1 MRLSDLSPQRWK
13 QLQRIAGEVMDAPP
27 AQRDAVLEEQCSG
40 DTVLRS
46 AALELL
52 KDFSETTGLLGFAP
66 PLAAGLGSVRTGTR
80 IGAYRIIRELGQGG
94 MGTVYLAARDDG
106 AFDKQV
112 ALKTIPRFGGQALF
126 ARERQILARLEHPG
140 IARLLDGGTTGDG
153 TQFLAMEFV
162 DGVEITAYAAGRPVQ
177 EILGL
182 FLQVCGAIRY
192 AHQNLVIH
200 RDLKPA
206 NILVTA
212 AGVAKVLDFGIA
224 KLLEDGA
231 DTAMTQA
238 VMTPA
243 WASPEQRAGA
253 PANTLSDVYSLGLIL
268 YRLLT
273 GVLPKAGE
281 PIARPSQWRPE
292 LAGDLDSILLKA
304 LAGDTAH
311 RYSSVEQCSADIE
324 RHLAGKPVEARNGTW
339 WYRAAKFARR
349 RKGTVGAAAAFLL
362 VMGLGAAGTFTQKDR
377 AERHLADVKALARAV
392 MFEYQDDLA
401 KLPGSTGLRAKIAR
415 DTVQYLDRI
424 ATDAGS
430 DDALLHEVALAY
442 RRVGE
447 IQGYSRVANLG
458 APDEGIQSLRKS
470 EALLNGLA
478 ARREARPET
487 RMELGVTLE
496 RLANVLS
503 NAGRNAEAQPVA
515 ERAVAALTEVGSE
528 AARAPLTRALGE
540 LSAIVERRGQHKLG
554 IELARKAV
562 QYAEGL
568 RAEHR
573 DEQALAYGRLAAA
586 IATGDRVSP
595 EAMKAVAAGLA
606 LYGRDGEACGP
617 AATAETMCRITYLQ
631 TLDVMGRTLYYAS
644 RLEESIALNEKI
656 EREAEALARRDPNDR
671 TPLRQMRTAQT
682 RQGLAWQSLYN
693 REKALEKYRQ
703 SIETSQRI
711 TASDPTNWEG
721 ACLTIHSRAKYAEI
735 LIQNTSRVAE
745 AEGELKLALAL
756 SDRTASDSLPCLDQ
770 RKIVLI
776 NLARVAEKKGDLA
789 GGMQWRRETVRV
801 ARRYAGITPGEPLG
815 MIIEAGA
822 NFELGLGGLEAAEK
836 FEDRAYLAEAGRAL
850 DRSLD
855 IYKEL
860 KGMGNPLQYQ
870 FDGWPERAAKMRKR
884 VEAANKGE

>member
-1 MRLSDLSPQRWK
+1 MRLSELPPQRWK
-13 QLQRIAGEVMDAPP
+13 QVQKIAGEVMDAP
-27 AQRDAVLEEQCSG
+27 AAERDAVLEAQCSG
-40 DTVLRS
+40 DTELRA

-66 PLAAGLGSVRTGTR
+66 PLAGGLGGVKAGAR
-80 IGAYRIIRELGQGG
+80 IGSYRVIRELGQGG

-106 AFDKQV
+106 AFVKQV

-140 IARLLDGGTTGDG
+140 IARLLDGGTTPDG
-153 TQFLAMEFV
+153 TPFLAMEFV
-162 DGVEITAYAAGRPVQ
+162 DGVEITAYAAGRPVA

-212 AGVAKVLDFGIA
+212 AGEAKVLDFGIA
-224 KLLEDGA
+224 KLVEEGV

-238 VMTPA
+238 VMTSA

-268 YRLLT
+268 YRLVT

-281 PIARPSQWRPE
+281 TIEPPSRWRPG

-304 LAGDTAH
+304 LAGEAEQ
-311 RYSSVEQCSADIE
+311 RYSSVEQFGADIE
-324 RHLAGKPVEARNGTW
+324 RYLAGKPVEARDGTW
-339 WYRAAKFARR
+339 RYRAAKFVRR

-377 AERHLADVKALARAV
+377 AERHLADVKALARSV
-392 MFEYQDDLA
+392 MFEYQDDLG
-401 KLPGSTGLRAKIAR
+401 KLAGSTGLRAKIAR

-424 ATDAGS
+424 AADAGS
-430 DDALLHEVALAY
+430 DDALRHELALAY

-458 APDEGIQSLRKS
+458 APDEGVRSLRKS
-470 EALLNGLA
+470 EALLQAVVGRRGA
-478 ARREARPET
+478 AAGT
-487 RMELGVTLE
+487 RLDLGVTLE

-503 NAGRNAEAQPVA
+503 NAGRNGEAQPVA
-515 ERAVAALTEVGSE
+515 ERAVEVLTAIGTE

-540 LSAIVERRGQHKLG
+540 LSYIVERRGQHKAG
-554 IELARKAV
+554 IALARKAV
-562 QYAEGL
+562 QYATGL
-568 RAEHR
+568 PAEFR
-573 DEQALAYGRLAAA
+573 DEQALAYARLATA

-595 EAMKAVAAGLA
+595 EAMEAVKAGLA
-606 LYGRDGEACGP
+606 LYGTDGAVCGP
-617 AATAETMCRITYLQ
+617 LGKGDTACRLTYLQ
-631 TLDVMGRTLYYAS
+631 LLDVLGRTLYYAS
-644 RLEESIALNEKI
+644 RLAESVALNERI
-656 EREAEALARRDPNDR
+656 EREAGALARRDPHDR
-671 TPLRQMRTAQT
+671 TPLRQVRTAQT
-682 RQGLAWQSLYN
+682 RQGLGWQSLYN
-693 REKALEKYRQ
+693 RERALEKYRQ
-703 SIETSQRI
+703 SIETSQRM
-711 TASDPTNWEG
+711 AEADPTNWEG

-735 LIQNTSRVAE
+735 LIQNTGRVAE
-745 AEGELKLALAL
+745 AEGQLREALAL
-756 SDRTASDSLPCLDQ
+756 SDQTASDSLQCLDQ
-770 RKIVLI
+770 RKIVVI
-776 NLARVAEKKGDLA
+776 NLARVSEKKGDLA
-789 GGMQWRRETVRV
+789 GGMEWRRETVRV
-801 ARRYAGITPGEPLG
+801 AGRYAGLTRGEPLG

-836 FEDRAYLAEAGRAL
+836 FGNRTYLGEAGRAL
-850 DRSLD
+850 DRALA
-855 IYKEL
+855 IYGEL
-860 KGMGNPLQYQ
+860 KGMGNPLEYQYE
-870 FDGWPERAAKMRKR
+870 GWPARAEGLRKR
-884 VEAANKGE
+884 VEAAR

>member
-94 MGTVYLAARDDG
+94 MGTVYLATRDDG

-292 LAGDLDSILLKA
+292 LAGGFGQHSFKSP
-304 LAGDTAH
+304 GG
-311 RYSSVEQCSADIE
+311 
-324 RHLAGKPVEARNGTW
+324 RH
-339 WYRAAKFARR
+339 
-349 RKGTVGAAAAFLL
+349 
-362 VMGLGAAGTFTQKDR
+362 
-377 AERHLADVKALARAV
+377 
-392 MFEYQDDLA
+392 
-401 KLPGSTGLRAKIAR
+401 
-415 DTVQYLDRI
+415 
-424 ATDAGS
+424 
-430 DDALLHEVALAY
+430 
-442 RRVGE
+442 
-447 IQGYSRVANLG
+447 
-458 APDEGIQSLRKS
+458 
-470 EALLNGLA
+470 
-478 ARREARPET
+478 
-487 RMELGVTLE
+487 
-496 RLANVLS
+496 
-503 NAGRNAEAQPVA
+503 
-515 ERAVAALTEVGSE
+515 
-528 AARAPLTRALGE
+528 RAPLFL
-540 LSAIVERRGQHKLG
+540 RRT
-554 IELARKAV
+554 V
-562 QYAEGL
+562 Q
-568 RAEHR
+568 
-573 DEQALAYGRLAAA
+573 
-586 IATGDRVSP
+586 
-595 EAMKAVAAGLA
+595 
-606 LYGRDGEACGP
+606 
-617 AATAETMCRITYLQ
+617 CRY
-631 TLDVMGRTLYYAS
+631 
-644 RLEESIALNEKI
+644 
-656 EREAEALARRDPNDR
+656 
-671 TPLRQMRTAQT
+671 
-682 RQGLAWQSLYN
+682 
-693 REKALEKYRQ
+693 
-703 SIETSQRI
+703 
-711 TASDPTNWEG
+711 
-721 ACLTIHSRAKYAEI
+721 
-735 LIQNTSRVAE
+735 
-745 AEGELKLALAL
+745 
-756 SDRTASDSLPCLDQ
+756 RTASGGQ
-770 RKIVLI
+770 
-776 NLARVAEKKGDLA
+776 A
-789 GGMQWRRETVRV
+789 GGGAQRNLVVPGREVRSAPEGHGGRGRRVP
-801 ARRYAGITPGEPLG
+801 ARHGSGRCGNLHAEGPGGTPPRRRQGAGPRR
-815 MIIEAGA
+815 
-822 NFELGLGGLEAAEK
+822 N
-836 FEDRAYLAEAGRAL
+836 
-850 DRSLD
+850 
-855 IYKEL
+855 
-860 KGMGNPLQYQ
+860 
-870 FDGWPERAAKMRKR
+870 
-884 VEAANKGE
+884 V

>member
-40 DTVLRS
+40 DTALRS

-528 AARAPLTRALGE
+528 AARASHTRPRRALGHRGTPWATQARHRTGAQGRAVRRGAPGRTPGRTGAGVWAPGGGHRHRGPRE
-540 LSAIVERRGQHKLG
+540 PGGDEGRGRRVGALWARRRGLRSGRHRGDDVPAYLSAN
-554 IELARKAV
+554 ARCDGADP
-562 QYAEGL
+562 L
-568 RAEHR
+568 
-573 DEQALAYGRLAAA
+573 LRLAP
-586 IATGDRVSP
+586 GGVD
-595 EAMKAVAAGLA
+595 
-606 LYGRDGEACGP
+606 
-617 AATAETMCRITYLQ
+617 
-631 TLDVMGRTLYYAS
+631 
-644 RLEESIALNEKI
+644 RLE
-656 EREAEALARRDPNDR
+656 
-671 TPLRQMRTAQT
+671 
-682 RQGLAWQSLYN
+682 
-693 REKALEKYRQ
+693 
-703 SIETSQRI
+703 
-711 TASDPTNWEG
+711 
-721 ACLTIHSRAKYAEI
+721 
-735 LIQNTSRVAE
+735 
-745 AEGELKLALAL
+745 
-756 SDRTASDSLPCLDQ
+756 
-770 RKIVLI
+770 RK
-776 NLARVAEKKGDLA
+776 N
-789 GGMQWRRETVRV
+789 
-801 ARRYAGITPGEPLG
+801 
-815 MIIEAGA
+815 
-822 NFELGLGGLEAAEK
+822 
-836 FEDRAYLAEAGRAL
+836 
-850 DRSLD
+850 
-855 IYKEL
+855 
-860 KGMGNPLQYQ
+860 
-870 FDGWPERAAKMRKR
+870 
-884 VEAANKGE
+884 